1 MKKNLLFVFLI
12 LFVLNTAAFAGLSD
26 LKKESEKPAIND
38 PKENKLSDEEISR
51 LSRRAEIDNLNYSGL
66 SNKEKND
73 SKNNLKPPPKQ
84 DYGEHRHTR
93 IYIGAATIILIII
106 LLAVLAS

>member
-1 MKKNLLFVFLI
+1 MKKDLLLGLLI
-12 LFVLNTAAFAGLSD
+12 LFILNTSAFAGLND
-26 LKKESEKPAIND
+26 LKRESGKPVAND

-51 LSRRAEIDNLNYSGL
+51 LSRRAETDNLNYPSL

-73 SKNNLKPPPKQ
+73 SENNLKRPKQ

-93 IYIGAATIILIII
+93 VYIGAAAIILIII
-106 LLAVLAS
+106 LVVVLVA